1 MRHPFRI
8 FLTLFLSFLPGEPFS
23 QTSFLDDYISEG
35 LENNLTLKEHRLSYE
50 QSLQALREAKG
61 MFYPSLS
68 FEASYT
74 RAGGGRALEFPVGDL
89 LNPINSTLNELTQ
102 QQAFPTDIQNVN
114 ETFLP
119 NDFHETKFRLVQPLF
134 QPGVYY
140 NHKIKQS
147 LVQLEEVDKK
157 TYERELIRE
166 IKTTYFQYIQSET
179 ALTIYQEARS
189 LLLELYTVNE
199 KLVKYDK
206 ALQDVLYSTRYELSE
221 IDKQLQFAQRD
232 KQTVRSYFNFLLNR
246 PLDTAI
252 KIDTLLQA
260 ETTDYSLD
268 KLSGMAVSARPE
280 LEQLRTAMQINQYQT
295 DMNRMEQLPTLN
307 LVADAGFQGFGYS
320 FDDNQDFWLVNLS
333 MSWNLFQG
341 NQRKARVQ
349 QSKIQNEILRNQSNR
364 LEQQIQL
371 QITQALYELYA
382 ARSAIEASEANVAN
396 ARENYRIAEKRYRE
410 SKAIFIEVLDA
421 HTKLTQAQLALN
433 VARSDF
439 LTKKA
444 ELEWAAGT
452 VSD

>member
-439 LTKKA
+439 LIKEA

>member
-1 MRHPFRI
+1 
-8 FLTLFLSFLPGEPFS
+8 
-23 QTSFLDDYISEG
+23 
-35 LENNLTLKEHRLSYE
+35 
-50 QSLQALREAKG
+50 
-61 MFYPSLS
+61 
-68 FEASYT
+68 
-74 RAGGGRALEFPVGDL
+74 
-89 LNPINSTLNELTQ
+89 
-102 QQAFPTDIQNVN
+102 
-114 ETFLP
+114 
-119 NDFHETKFRLVQPLF
+119 
-134 QPGVYY
+134 
-140 NHKIKQS
+140 
-147 LVQLEEVDKK
+147 
-157 TYERELIRE
+157 
-166 IKTTYFQYIQSET
+166 
-179 ALTIYQEARS
+179 
-189 LLLELYTVNE
+189 
-199 KLVKYDK
+199 
-206 ALQDVLYSTRYELSE
+206 
-221 IDKQLQFAQRD
+221 
-232 KQTVRSYFNFLLNR
+232 
-246 PLDTAI
+246 
-252 KIDTLLQA
+252 
-260 ETTDYSLD
+260 
-268 KLSGMAVSARPE
+268 VSARPE

-439 LTKKA
+439 LIKEA

>member
-147 LVQLEEVDKK
+147 LVQLEEVDKE

-439 LTKKA
+439 LIKEA

>member
-8 FLTLFLSFLPGEPFS
+8 FLTLFMSFLPGEPFS

-439 LTKKA
+439 LIKEA